1 MGPPRGI
8 TTEHVRDAHALLELV
23 DTRRVDLSDTPPL
36 DGKPTWSEAIS
47 VEGLPRWRPMR
58 QDDNGHRSGMRA
70 AQDPRVPAPL
80 ADALA
85 RLADWKRN
93 AFEPPPRPGKALR
106 TTPR

>member
-58 QDDNGHRSGMRA
+58 QDDNGHRSGMGA
-70 AQDPRVPAPL
+70 AQGPRTSRFPGSP
-80 ADALA
+80 
-85 RLADWKRN
+85 RWKRN